1 MIKKKLKLYYKSLVK
16 FFFIFLYGKI
26 LHPKTTKGLI
36 KKIEID
42 NPFFRSF
49 KNKRYHIYIIK
60 NARIYTDNN
69 ENVAIIKNNLILPD
83 ISFQQVY
90 GILRNYKYNCTLTK
104 GTPSFIKK
112 VRGTVFNLCQ
122 GASGNNYFHFIF
134 DIVPKIYL
142 LSSKINLNKINYFY
156 IADPKNWQIK
166 ILKTLGIHKNKL
178 LSSKKYNHII
188 ADEIYSVDHPWY
200 TKGHIQNSLKEI
212 PKWIIIKNRKIFLKK
227 NKSNFKKKIFLDR
240 SQSPYNH
247 CQINN
252 PDIVNKF
259 IKYKKFKSYKP
270 ELLSFKNQVN
280 LFNKSSIIIGAH
292 GASLTNII
300 FCKPKTKIIEI
311 IPADHP
317 NKKCERIS
325 KVLNLRYFRIKTKP
339 DNSDTNYPFKIH
351 VEKKELKLIEKIID
365 L

>member
-1 MIKKKLKLYYKSLVK
+1 M
-16 FFFIFLYGKI
+16 
-26 LHPKTTKGLI
+26 
-36 KKIEID
+36 
-42 NPFFRSF
+42 
-49 KNKRYHIYIIK
+49 IK

-142 LSSKINLNKINYFY
+142 LSSKINLNKINHFY
-156 IADPKNWQIK
+156 ITDPKNWQIK

-188 ADEIYSVDHPWY
+188 ADEIYSGDHPWY

-351 VEKKELKLIEKIID
+351 VEKKDLRLIEKLLIFSNF
-365 L
+365 